1 MKQRFPII
9 TQQPQHGGQSCP
21 QHVVNGVPDEAHC
34 NLGPCARKPDW
45 SFMYIILHLLNHSM
59 KYPANNTALFFQNPV
74 NGSGEIMG
82 NAVKAVVL
90 ARRHVIQSSLNQH
103 SMEVFARNMYLTEMQ
118 IRLLATQ
125 ILVLVSKQLKT

>member
-59 KYPANNTALFFQNPV
+59 KYPANNTAVFFSDPCEWKWGDYGDCSKSCGTGTKTRYPIITVPARHGGFCPAHVLSGDPDTADCNTNPCP
-74 NGSGEIMG
+74 GE
-82 NAVKAVVL
+82 
-90 ARRHVIQSSLNQH
+90 
-103 SMEVFARNMYLTEMQ
+103 
-118 IRLLATQ
+118 
-125 ILVLVSKQLKT
+125 